1 MQLALKQKEI
11 VESLRA
17 RVAAERAWHAKE
29 AKAEAEYADLETQM
43 ATLRAYLVEEE
54 RLITSGLVQVRSR
67 LCTNRT
73 RNLYCSELL
82 DPVAPAPPS
91 RHTHVT
97 HCAPPATH
105 RVLRS
110 TSNY

>member
-54 RLITSGLVQVRSR
+54 RLITSGLVQVRGSR
-67 LCTNRT
+67 LCTN
-73 RNLYCSELL
+73 LYCS
-82 DPVAPAPPS
+82 APPPS
-91 RHTHVT
+91 RFTHVT

-105 RVLRS
+105 RV
-110 TSNY
+110 